1 MPSGELALS
10 SISTSASQETR
21 WSVDELIP
29 FGKYILLNKISAGA
43 TAAVYRAKIRGEA
56 GFERLVTI
64 KRILPQMAGD
74 PDFVET
80 FVHEAKVCA
89 RLTHSNICPIYEL
102 GKVGE
107 SLYMASEWVAGKDLR
122 AILQRLQ
129 ATDRVMPPLAAA
141 WIASRLCDAL
151 DYAHG
156 LKDIKG
162 ERLNLLHQDLS
173 PANVMV
179 SYDGAVKL
187 LDFGLAR
194 AAGRAQQTNVDAL
207 KQKLGYM
214 SPELVLGTAID
225 RRSDLFGVGVCLYE
239 MVTGKRLFSGS
250 DDIATLKLLR
260 NATVQPPSALR
271 DDTPDELETII
282 MRSLARDPE
291 QRWPSAGE
299 MAHALTAFV
308 VSDDPSFGTR
318 NLVELMQSLFETD
331 RQSEQVKLNTL
342 LKASQ
347 DGNLMEQR
355 RRFFHSP
362 MGAGAIARAEA
373 TRKHA
378 SARPPPLA
386 PPAPAAGITSASQK
400 SSTESLTGSHISERK
415 ARAPLPA
422 PASTANAQQIQDDAL
437 TTYRAPAPQ
446 SVSMSKPAMETPF
459 PPAPPAL
466 ETPRPG
472 AFARGALATSEAGYN
487 DLIRRSGEDEAEPTM
502 YRPEPSVRS
511 AVAAQSGEPRAS
523 NEHSDAGRITQPSID
538 PGFQE
543 LQNEPT
549 VFELAPDEY
558 SEPLSAEADK
568 PAVQPAA
575 TAARGADAATA
586 APPATA
592 ANVAAKPSDPAAA
605 DFDSEATS
613 YLIPGQPSAARALF
627 EPAATPQTYDDEATH
642 IFFSADGSEI
652 GLPDVP
658 DDSLTT
664 VSPPTPLR
672 VPLPAAA
679 PAAVSGK
686 LTPPRPSGRQPTGG
700 HAPVPFALA
709 SPTNKLTATEPTQP
723 RLSNRAPTLVLSSLP
738 PAARTSLYWVLGVAL
753 AVLLTGLILKT
764 PLGITLGLRK
774 PPIGVVIVS
783 TTPVVPA
790 TIKLDG
796 IYRGRAPTTL
806 DGIPAGSRVLAIT
819 ADGYEPVTRTITVEG
834 GETRTE
840 SITLLPTTPAPLAQP

>member
-1 MPSGELALS
+1 MPSGEPALS
-10 SISTSASQETR
+10 AAIPPTR

-29 FGKYILLNKISAGA
+29 FGKYILLNKISSGA

-74 PDFVET
+74 PEFVET
-80 FVHEAKVCA
+80 FVREAKVCA

-156 LKDIKG
+156 LKDAKG

-179 SYDGAVKL
+179 SYEGAVKL

-239 MVTGKRLFSGS
+239 MVTGKRLFAGI

-308 VSDDPSFGTR
+308 VADDPSFSTR

-331 RQSEQVKLNTL
+331 KQAEQARLNTL
-342 LKASQ
+342 LSASA
-347 DGNLMEQR
+347 DANLMEQR

-362 MGAGAIARAEA
+362 FGAGAIARAEA

-378 SARPPPLA
+378 STRPPPPA
-386 PPAPAAGITSASQK
+386 PPAQPENAASPGSNTSSG
-400 SSTESLTGSHISERK
+400 ESLTGSHISQRK

-422 PASTANAQQIQDDAL
+422 PAATANAQEVAQDQAQDDAL
-437 TTYRAPAPQ
+437 TTYRPPVSSPAL
-446 SVSMSKPAMETPF
+446 ETPR
-459 PPAPPAL
+459 PPAL

-472 AFARGALATSEAGYN
+472 VFARGGLTTTEAKYN
-487 DLIRRSGEDEAEPTM
+487 ELIRRSGEDDAEQTM
-502 YRPEPSVRS
+502 YRPEPSMREAAAAAAGDVRDTLS
-511 AVAAQSGEPRAS
+511 DKDK
-523 NEHSDAGRITQPSID
+523 NDAGRITQPALD
-538 PGFQE
+538 PGLQE

-549 VFELAPDEY
+549 VFELAPEEY
-558 SEPLSAEADK
+558 SEPLAPEQDKQDK
-568 PAVQPAA
+568 PSKPEA
-575 TAARGADAATA
+575 
-586 APPATA
+586 
-592 ANVAAKPSDPAAA
+592 AAKPEPSRPATTDVPL
-605 DFDSEATS
+605 DFDSEATN
-613 YLIPGQPSAARALF
+613 YLGGQPLAAKALF
-627 EPAATPQTYDDEATH
+627 EPATPASQSYDDEATH
-642 IFFSADGSEI
+642 IFFTNEDGGIE
-652 GLPDVP
+652 LPDVP

-664 VSPPTPLR
+664 VSHPTPLR
-672 VPLPAAA
+672 VPVPAGA
-679 PAAVSGK
+679 PAAIGGK
-686 LTPPRPSGRQPTGG
+686 LPAPPPASGRTGQ
-700 HAPVPFALA
+700 HTPVRLPLA
-709 SPTNKLTATEPTQP
+709 SPSAVIQRTSPRIPTI
-723 RLSNRAPTLVLSSLP
+723 AISSIP
-738 PAARTSLYWVLGVAL
+738 PAARSPLYWVLGAAAL
-753 AVLLTGLILKT
+753 VLLIGLILKT

-774 PPIGVVIVS
+774 PPNGVIVVS
-783 TTPVVPA
+783 TTPAVEA
-790 TIKLDG
+790 TIRLDG
-796 IYRGRAPTTL
+796 IYRGHSPQRL
-806 DGIPAGSRVLAIT
+806 EGIPAGKRTLSIM
-819 ADGYEPVTRTITVEG
+819 ADGYEPATRSIDLEG
-834 GETRTE
+834 GDTRTE
-840 SITLLPTTPAPLAQP
+840 NVTLIPTTPAPLAQP